1 MDAKQVMMPTPKD
14 VIHRDG
20 TAELYRFRPAQG
32 GAAESDGKPVVLL
45 VPSLINQWYV
55 LDLRDGHSVAQ
66 ACVEAGFDT
75 YCLNWG
81 EPNDEDRFLTW
92 EDVLG
97 RLGRAIRRVKRFSG
111 RDELG
116 LLGYC
121 MGGTLCS
128 IYAALNPSSIASLVN
143 LAGPIDFEHAGT
155 LGQMT
160 KRDWFDAEAIAGAG
174 NVAPQQMQSGF
185 VALRPTS
192 QIGKWVMFADRMH
205 DANFLESFKALDTWA
220 NDNVAFPAA
229 AYQTYIEDLYQDNL
243 LVKGEHR
250 VGGERVDLSRITCPT
265 LTIATSR
272 DHISPEAATRGL
284 HDGVSSEDKELY
296 VIPGGHVGG
305 VVGSRG
311 PRHCYPKITEWFGE
325 RLTSKSDAAKAS

>member
-1 MDAKQVMMPTPKD
+1 MKPTPRD
-14 VIHRDG
+14 LIHRDG
-20 TAELYRFRPAQG
+20 TAELYRFRSPKGEG
-32 GAAESDGKPVVLL
+32 GPRPVIFL

-55 LDLRDGHSVAQ
+55 LDLREGHSVAE

-81 EPNDEDRFLTW
+81 EPNDEDRFLSW

-97 RLGRAIRRVKRFSG
+97 RLGRAMSRVKRFSG
-111 RDELG
+111 QQEVG

-128 IYAALNPSSIASLVN
+128 IYTALNPEKVSALIN

-160 KRDWFDAEAIAGAG
+160 QREWFDAEAVAAAG

-192 QIGKWVMFADRMH
+192 QLSKWVMFADRMH
-205 DANFLESFKALDTWA
+205 QPGFLEGFKALDTWA

-243 LVKGEHR
+243 LIKGEHH
-250 VGGERVDLSRITCPT
+250 VGGKRVDLGSITCPT

-272 DHISPEAATRGL
+272 DHISPEEATRGL
-284 HDGVSSEDKELY
+284 HDHVSSEDKELY

-311 PRHCYPKITEWFGE
+311 PRHCYPKITEWFGK
-325 RLTSKSDAAKAS
+325 RLSVSSVEEVA